1 MTATQKIEGLINS
14 WYGYALFGAAVSLWE
29 RGLGLWSLFSTFG
42 GLLLSFVMTWFLG
55 NRLKNRSSAWRMLL
69 VIGSAIFGILGSI
82 GVAQMGLSLFQS
94 FSLSTLF
101 AAGLA
106 TISVWMNAKSFKVL
120 TDSSVKA
127 YFNAGS

>member
-29 RGLGLWSLFSTFG
+29 NGLGLWSLFSTAG
-42 GLLLSFVMTWFLG
+42 GLFLSFLVTWFIG
-55 NRLKNRSSAWRMLL
+55 NRLKNRSSLWRLVL
-69 VIGSAIFGILGSI
+69 VIGSAVACLFGSI
-82 GVAQMGLSLFQS
+82 SVARMGVSLFHS

-101 AAGLA
+101 AAGLV
-106 TISVWMNAKSFKVL
+106 TIGVWMNGKSYRVL

-127 YFNAGS
+127 YFNAG